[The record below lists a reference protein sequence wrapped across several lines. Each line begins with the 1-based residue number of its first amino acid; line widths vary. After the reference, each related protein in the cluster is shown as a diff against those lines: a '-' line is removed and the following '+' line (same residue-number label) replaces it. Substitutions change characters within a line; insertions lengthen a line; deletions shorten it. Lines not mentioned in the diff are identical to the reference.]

1 MLTFVSRTPLDV
13 SFVLWLC
20 RVGQEAMSTPRVK
33 MKDNCLMPGTWKQS
47 RAKVRIARVP
57 IFKICGDVC
66 DYQCCFI
73 CLLHICIYIL
83 CHVGQDSAGTF
94 PILSKMIIPGWHA
107 PQLVV
112 MQCSSPSKSASQCR
126 TSESNI
132 PPKAI
137 AIISPHRSREI
148 LQMRSAS
155 WELPS
160 ESSIQWNHV
169 NGCHLRASPAQVMT
183 WPVWATPSATSSW
196 FDCTEGWD
204 SYRTSL

>member
-73 CLLHICIYIL
+73 CLLHIYIVS
-83 CHVGQDSAGTF
+83 CGSRF
-94 PILSKMIIPGWHA
+94 SRYLSYIVQNDHTWMT
-107 PQLVV
+107 
-112 MQCSSPSKSASQCR
+112 CSSTCSDAMQFSQQVCEPVSHVRKQHSSKGYCHHQSSQKQGDTSDAFCQLGTTKRKFNPVESCEWMPLASKSCASDD
-126 TSESNI
+126 
-132 PPKAI
+132 
-137 AIISPHRSREI
+137 
-148 LQMRSAS
+148 M
-155 WELPS
+155 
-160 ESSIQWNHV
+160 
-169 NGCHLRASPAQVMT
+169 
-183 WPVWATPSATSSW
+183 
-196 FDCTEGWD
+196 
-204 SYRTSL
+204 TSLGHTVCNLIMIWLYWRMGQL